1 MFSQLKS
8 KISHY
13 FISKK
18 IPNSIQ
24 KKRLVTL
31 SEAKK
36 IGILF
41 DVNGDKSINEIK
53 HLLKYFLDR
62 KIDVHILGFINN
74 RKKDITYISTIHFNY
89 FNLNDVSL
97 LDIPNSHKTNSFLDR
112 KYDIL
117 INLSLVNSFQTKCLS
132 LLSFAKYKIGIYDD
146 DALCPYDLMFKL
158 KLNSLN
164 YFTKYL
170 KEYLELINKNNE
182 K

>member
-1 MFSQLKS
+1 MFSQIKS

-13 FISKK
+13 CIRKR
-18 IPNSIQ
+18 IPNSLK
-24 KKRLVTL
+24 KKRIVTL

-41 DVNGDKSINEIK
+41 DANGDDSINEIK

-74 RKKDITYISTIHFNY
+74 RKKDIPYISTIHLNY
-89 FNLNDVSL
+89 FNLNDVSM
-97 LDIPNSHKTNSFLDR
+97 LDIPNSHKTNSFLER